1 MVKACMPKPSS
12 IRLVVLIQY
21 RLVTDRQT
29 DGHITTSRRQ
39 RIPRYSIASRGKT
52 DLTSAPNAKR
62 GSLYREQLAFY
73 RRQCIE
79 LQSVHDNRCSDVLH
93 WHDSLITVNSPTE
106 EPAQLSR
113 PAPSH
118 GFQSQYNAAAF
129 PSCGSALFSRKK
141 SKNRKYS
148 IRQFERFCL
157 QTVRASNTKRRIYFT
172 FVVFCVRCADG
183 FSPVDYSACWLSVWF
198 ARFCSFSVLHFLVV
212 GSVR

>member
-1 MVKACMPKPSS
+1 VVKACMPKPSS

-29 DGHITTSRRQ
+29 DGDITTSRRQ
-39 RIPRYSIASRGKT
+39 RMPRYSIASRGKT

-106 EPAQLSR
+106 EPAQLFR

-148 IRQFERFCL
+148 IRQYFGSSVSVCKPSAHLTQKDAFISHL
-157 QTVRASNTKRRIYFT
+157 LYFVLDVQTALVPSTTARVGYLCGLPAS
-172 FVVFCVRCADG
+172 VVFL
-183 FSPVDYSACWLSVWF
+183 FYTF
-198 ARFCSFSVLHFLVV
+198 
-212 GSVR
+212 